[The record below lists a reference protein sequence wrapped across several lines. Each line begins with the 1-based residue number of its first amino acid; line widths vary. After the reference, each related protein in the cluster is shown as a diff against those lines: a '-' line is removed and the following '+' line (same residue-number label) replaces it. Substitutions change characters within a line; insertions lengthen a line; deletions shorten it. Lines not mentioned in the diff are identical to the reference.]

1 MGTFNNDDGEDDD
14 ARERER
20 DLFDRARIQ
29 TFLLLEN
36 VTPFLGGVVFR
47 VFTHLFFSLS
57 L

>member
-1 MGTFNNDDGEDDD
+1 MGTCNDDGEDD
-14 ARERER
+14 ARARER

-29 TFLLLEN
+29 TLLLEN
-36 VTPFLGGVVFR
+36 VTPFFWGVVFR